1 MQEVIVLD
9 TAVALSSTAEILE
22 AHSIPSLVSK
32 DMLALG
38 LGLSLVPDAAA
49 TAAAGTDPAKMVAIT
64 TAVDASELAASS
76 K

>member
-1 MQEVIVLD
+1 MDLAMSALMQSVQLFCSFVTQEVIVLD

-38 LGLSLVPDAAA
+38 LGLSLLPGVTPTEIEVA
-49 TAAAGTDPAKMVAIT
+49 TVA
-64 TAVDASELAASS
+64 
-76 K
+76 